1 MGGLVIGGEKVVDTA
16 AELWHA
22 VEAGR
27 CQRLSA
33 EDTAPDLDLI
43 EPRGVG
49 GSVVEVDVF
58 VALQPAVMFGFV
70 GIEIVENDMDLLLG
84 IGAADAIHEIQEL
97 HPAAPLVRA
106 RLDQSG
112 GHFQGGKQGGG
123 AMAFIVMREPGEGL
137 AVRQAQPALGARSRA
152 WMCGF
157 SSTDSTMAFSG

>member
-1 MGGLVIGGEKVVDTA
+1 GMGGLVVGGEEVVDIA
-16 AELWHA
+16 AELWDA

-58 VALQPAVMFGFV
+58 VALQPAVVFGFV
-70 GIEIVENDMDLLLG
+70 GIEIVKNDMDLLLG
-84 IGAADAIHEIQEL
+84 IGAAEAIHEIQEL
-97 HPAAPLVRA
+97 HPAATLVMA

-112 GHFQGGKQGGG
+112 GHFQSGKQGGG
-123 AMAFIVMREPGEGL
+123 AMPLIVMRKPGQGF
-137 AVRQAQPALGARSRA
+137 AVG
-152 WMCGF
+152 
-157 SSTDSTMAFSG
+157 